1 MENNGLW
8 SRRGGAAPEGR
19 ARGWLGSEGERLPAE
34 GNGGGQSPSCS
45 AGACAVPGW
54 ERRASAGE
62 GAQAAPE
69 GSRQEVR
76 CWSPP
81 SEDPGQ
87 TGNREALEVFVFT
100 RLSKPRPASGIGRGG
115 D

>member
-1 MENNGLW
+1 MTGSGPAEEELQ
-8 SRRGGAAPEGR
+8 PEGR
-19 ARGWLGSEGERLPAE
+19 ARGWLGREGGRLPAE
-34 GNGGGQSPSCS
+34 GSGGGQSPGRS
-45 AGACAVPGW
+45 AGACVVPGR

-76 CWSPP
+76 RWSPP

-87 TGNREALEVFVFT
+87 TGSREALEVFVFT
-100 RLSKPRPASGIGRGG
+100 RLSKPRPASGIGGGG